1 MGSSL
6 GFGLQI
12 NTTGLGLNQG
22 LDVQSTVEAL
32 ETAAEAPET
41 PLKDEETTYENE
53 VSAAQ
58 NINSL
63 LGTLQTA
70 VQALQDPEGALAST
84 TAASSNDNVVTAS
97 ASSGAAAGTY
107 TVTVNS
113 LATTSAYDTDPLST
127 SDTTFG
133 TGQFT
138 LQVGSGT
145 AVTVT
150 VDSSN
155 DTLNGLASYINSQD
169 YGVTASVVT
178 DANGARLSLVS
189 DTSGA
194 PGNIT
199 VSGNTTGLTFN
210 QTATGA
216 NSSITVDGISLNTTS
231 NTVTGAIPDV
241 TLDLEGTSTSPATIT
256 VSADQNQVSTAVN
269 DFVDA
274 YNAVIDAVNTQF
286 TYTSGASSQPPLFA
300 DASLQQVQQE
310 LYNDIDYS
318 ISGND
323 GYNTLASLGIT
334 VQSNGTLEVDSGT
347 LDNAVSSD
355 PSAVQN
361 FFQQSTGTDGFALNF
376 GNNLTDL
383 TNTVS
388 GPLYLDIQGM
398 DQDEQGL
405 ETQVNQIQD
414 NVNQEATL
422 WEQQY
427 AQVNSLL
434 QTLPLELEQLNAE
447 LGNLNGSSTGSSS
460 SSSSSSSV

>member
-145 AVTVT
+145 PVTVT

-256 VSADQNQVSTAVN
+256 VSADQNQVSSAVN

>member
-145 AVTVT
+145 PVTVT

-199 VSGNTTGLTFN
+199 ISGNTTGLTFN

-256 VSADQNQVSTAVN
+256 VSADQNQVSSAVN